1 MTREERQVRSQLS
14 ALADDDKGRR
24 LLQLALRGIQ
34 ESGRGLTYGCWVK
47 PGGGV
52 SGCLFQH
59 AYWQGVREEVFPD
72 EGRPGDWIGSFMGAG
87 GYGVVVDTIGAFDRL
102 AKRQHADVR
111 RRLVLPDKVDV
122 RLDEWR
128 AVVERML
135 VEALAETGAPDAER
149 NRVLA

>member
-1 MTREERQVRSQLS
+1 VRGADRPFSNAAAIADGITTFWREH
-14 ALADDDKGRR
+14 
-24 LLQLALRGIQ
+24 
-34 ESGRGLTYGCWVK
+34 
-47 PGGGV
+47 P
-52 SGCLFQH
+52 
-59 AYWQGVREEVFPD
+59 
-72 EGRPGDWIGSFMGAG
+72 
-87 GYGVVVDTIGAFDRL
+87 GAFDRL

>member
-1 MTREERQVRSQLS
+1 MTAEERELRGELS
-14 ALADDDKGRR
+14 RLAATGRGR
-24 LLQLALRGIQ
+24 ALLQLSLRGIHHGEQ
-34 ESGRGLTYGCWVK
+34 AVTAGCWRDH
-47 PGGGV
+47 GV
-52 SGCLFQH
+52 AGCLFQH

-128 AVVERML
+128 VVVERML